1 MLTCFSV
8 YNYSP
13 DVRTEQTERREEKP
27 AAPTPNHDG
36 EIREAR
42 GGAWERRRG
51 DGETLCGAAREEETG
66 GGGPN
71 APTRLGGETTQIKP
85 AVHRGKSA
93 ERSQGTC
100 QKMEKN

>member
-1 MLTCFSV
+1 MFTCFSV
-8 YNYSP
+8 YNYSL
-13 DVRTEQTERREEKP
+13 DVRTEQTERREEKS
-27 AAPTPNHDG
+27 AASTSNHDG
-36 EIREAR
+36 EIWETG

-51 DGETLCGAAREEETG
+51 NGETLRGAAGEEEIG
-66 GGGPN
+66 GGGPT
-71 APTRLGGETTQIKP
+71 APTRLGGETTQIQP